1 MTRLLT
7 FRRLKLASF
16 THSGIYTVLLVVWLV
31 PGLHPLEAI
40 FGLAHGLGWIAMSL
54 ACIAAVRLRVI
65 DLRLAVAVAVLGG
78 IGPFIGSFEF
88 ARQSRRGAA
97 ELAPRRC
104 RRGRERRADG
114 VRSRRRGRRFD
125 GA

>member
-16 THSGIYTVLLVVWLV
+16 THSAIYTVLLVVWLV
-31 PGLHPLEAI
+31 PGLHPLEAV

-78 IGPFIGSFEF
+78 IGPFIGSYEF
-88 ARQSRRGAA
+88 VRQSRGG
-97 ELAPRRC
+97 
-104 RRGRERRADG
+104 GREPRVTVAPTPRPG
-114 VRSRRRGRRFD
+114 GGSI
-125 GA
+125 